1 MLHVYQCCSIPQSCA
16 LAWGI
21 SWHKIIFLQPVQHAA
36 LLVICT
42 ARAYM
47 CLGSAAR
54 AWFIACHFKY
64 VFDLASEKLWSSK
77 EVVDWGWEI
86 KIVVNMGCAMLLTQ
100 MCANRALWYVFRG
113 GWSSVLLNAG
123 QWSTP
128 RWWACLVL
136 GASLLPGKV
145 CRQSCSETIRDRQP
159 DCNYYITAD
168 SPVYDQDTHRHVQ
181 AWGIYILSLPW
192 RSWKL

>member
-1 MLHVYQCCSIPQSCA
+1 MFSSPLPLLFKLLIFAYEIEISLCSLSKLKLLIRICNSLLVSLSLNVVCDHMLHVYQCCSIPQSCA

-123 QWSTP
+123 
-128 RWWACLVL
+128 
-136 GASLLPGKV
+136 
-145 CRQSCSETIRDRQP
+145 
-159 DCNYYITAD
+159 
-168 SPVYDQDTHRHVQ
+168 
-181 AWGIYILSLPW
+181 
-192 RSWKL
+192 